1 MKILLILP
9 LAVSL
14 ASCATTSTPPS
25 TPQNSAV
32 PSGFVK
38 AADGTL
44 YAANDV
50 PAGVK
55 AAAVMAEPATPAVAP
70 VTATGR
76 KKFWTPERRETLLLA
91 LMGASSAASSYFNAQ
106 SAAYSA
112 QSAAYSAQAASYS
125 SMRNNY
131 GYAPYAPTLGRISP
145 YANDTLRLRPS
156 FGDRWNDQN
165 GMSYRIQ
172 EDPLGLSV
180 NGTVYKVT
188 ASDGTEYRAK
198 PTLTP
203 GKYNLE
209 PR

>member
-9 LAVSL
+9 LAVSF

-25 TPQNSAV
+25 TPQASAV
-32 PSGFVK
+32 PPGFIK

-55 AAAVMAEPATPAVAP
+55 AAAVMAEPATPAAAP

-91 LMGASSAASSYFNAQ
+91 LMGASSAASSYFN
-106 SAAYSA
+106 A

-180 NGTVYKVT
+180 HGTVYKVT
-188 ASDGTEYRAK
+188 ASDGTVYRAK

>member
-25 TPQNSAV
+25 TPQATAV

-55 AAAVMAEPATPAVAP
+55 AAAVMAEPPPPAVAP

-112 QSAAYSAQAASYS
+112 QSAAYSAQAASFS

-145 YANDTLRLRPS
+145 HPNDTLRLRPS